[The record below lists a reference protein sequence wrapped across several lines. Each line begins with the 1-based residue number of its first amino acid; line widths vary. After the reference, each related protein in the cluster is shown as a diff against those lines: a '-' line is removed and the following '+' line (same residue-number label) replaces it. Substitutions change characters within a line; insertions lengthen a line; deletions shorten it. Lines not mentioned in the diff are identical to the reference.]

1 MNKHL
6 LTNLIIF
13 AILIIVQILICNQII
28 VFGLA
33 VIFIFIYPII
43 NFKLDLST
51 SLLLTIAFFGG
62 LIVDL
67 CSDTLGVN
75 ALSCTVLASI
85 KKPIFYAYVPKDD
98 RIKSII
104 PSIKTLG
111 FANYSKFMFTLVLI
125 YSLIAF
131 SAEFMNFVSII
142 TILKMTVSSAVLT
155 YLILLGLDTLLER
168 K

>member
-13 AILIIVQILICNQII
+13 AILIVVQILICNQII

-33 VIFIFIYPII
+33 VVFIFIYPII

-75 ALSCTVLASI
+75 ALSCTLLATI
-85 KKPIFYAYVPKDD
+85 KKPIFYAYIPKDD

-104 PSIKTLG
+104 PTIKSLG
-111 FANYSKFMFTLVLI
+111 FGNYSKYMFSLVLL

-131 SAEFMNFVSII
+131 SVEFLNFVSII
-142 TILKMTVSSAVLT
+142 NILKMTVSSAFLT
-155 YLILLGLDTLLER
+155 YIILLGLDTLLDR